1 MNDYENLEG
10 LTFYPNPVDDIL
22 TLDAKKEI
30 ESVRVY
36 NLLGQ
41 LVMSSHP
48 KAIHCEVDLTNMQ
61 KGTYIVKIEFIDAL
75 SSIRIIKQ

>member
-1 MNDYENLEG
+1 

-48 KAIHCEVDLTNMQ
+48 KAIHCEVDLTNME